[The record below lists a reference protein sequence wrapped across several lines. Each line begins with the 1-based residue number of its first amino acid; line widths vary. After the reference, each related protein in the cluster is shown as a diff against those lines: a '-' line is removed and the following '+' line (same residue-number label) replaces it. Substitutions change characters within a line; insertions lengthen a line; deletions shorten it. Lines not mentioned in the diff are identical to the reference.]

1 MLEVEW
7 KEEGDLRPG
16 QDPAWEEGLQH
27 QNDES
32 SGENDKRLTC
42 RLPVGQAAALVQGLW
57 TVQLRQQRGRAR
69 PPRRCLRR
77 RWGDPRGGLARLHP
91 ADDNIILRF
100 IGRGYREGLGNL
112 LPGCEIQMCAF
123 NKTLLGFDR
132 LFCQP

>member
-1 MLEVEW
+1 MVDVEW

-32 SGENDKRLTC
+32 SGENDKILTC
-42 RLPVGQAAALVQGLW
+42 QLLVGQAAALVQGLW

-77 RWGDPRGGLARLHP
+77 RWGDPRGGPARLHP
-91 ADDNIILRF
+91 ADDDI
-100 IGRGYREGLGNL
+100 IGRGYRGGLGNL
-112 LPGCEIQMCAF
+112 LPGCEIQMCAV
-123 NKTLLGFDR
+123 NKTLLDVDR